1 MNSNILNV
9 LLNLISV
16 YVIKIIYI
24 NVLQK
29 KKITNAF
36 VKINFLKNV
45 WFQKKNI
52 LVVVMRMVHK
62 IVNLNQNFILVF
74 VIHNNIIIVEEELW
88 ITFVVVDLILENV
101 NLLMIMNAN
110 AN

>member
-9 LLNLISV
+9 LLKLISV

-29 KKITNAF
+29 KKTTNAF
-36 VKINFLKNV
+36 VKIHFLKNV

-62 IVNLNQNFILVF
+62 IVNLNLNFILVF
-74 VIHNNIIIVEEELW
+74 VIHNNILIVEEERW
-88 ITFVVVDLILENV
+88 IIFVVVDLILENV

-110 AN
+110 VN

>member
-1 MNSNILNV
+1 
-9 LLNLISV
+9 
-16 YVIKIIYI
+16 
-24 NVLQK
+24 
-29 KKITNAF
+29 
-36 VKINFLKNV
+36 
-45 WFQKKNI
+45 
-52 LVVVMRMVHK
+52 MRMVHK